1 MVTAYHLLLI
11 NGGENMKGYKPKK
24 VSVKVSNKEVSFYL
38 ELGIKDCSDEGGDN
52 ENEEK
57 IYKDKIKNSGNS

>member
-1 MVTAYHLLLI
+1 
-11 NGGENMKGYKPKK
+11 MKGYKPKK